1 MRGWMTRRRSAVSR
15 WTQPLSI
22 AITTALLVTA
32 AVAPHGTSAAPAKV
46 LNLAASSFST
56 FDGTTHALA
65 SGPCGVN
72 VSGTA
77 DATEYRGGIES
88 AGGFTHNVQLP
99 TGANI
104 TGFRLIGEDNDA
116 TYNMYAFL
124 LQKKLSPR
132 AQPFT
137 SGYGVV
143 ASTGTQGAQA
153 VVRRVSAASIALPVV
168 QANFAYFAEIIACAG
183 TVNPIGVQI
192 VYTN

>member
-1 MRGWMTRRRSAVSR
+1 M
-15 WTQPLSI
+15 
-22 AITTALLVTA
+22 AITTALLITV

-46 LNLAASSFST
+46 LSLAASSFST
-56 FDGTTHALA
+56 FDGTTHTRAT
-65 SGPCGVN
+65 GPCHVD
-72 VSGTA
+72 VSGTS
-77 DATEYRGGIES
+77 DATEYHGGLES

-116 TYNMYAFL
+116 TYDIYAYL
-124 LQKKLSPR
+124 LRKDLNPR
-132 AQPFT
+132 ALPFT

-143 ASTGTQGAQA
+143 ASTGIHGAQA
-153 VVRRVSAASIALPVV
+153 SVRRVAAASITLPVV
-168 QANFAYFAEIIACAG
+168 QANFAYFAEIVACAG